1 MTKLTEFYVGL
12 ANRKREVFQAAVE
25 LQHLKWQRMDQEGR
39 HELCGDT
46 EYGYCGLCQEINRAS
61 TLIAESKIDLD
72 WDQVTKVARGEEI
85 AGYTAIVEMGG
96 SLDEE
101 EV

>member
-1 MTKLTEFYVGL
+1 MT
-12 ANRKREVFQAAVE
+12 AAEVFQAGVE
-25 LQHLKWQRMDQEGR
+25 LTHLRWQRMDQEGR

-46 EYGYCGLCQEINRAS
+46 EYGYCGLCQEINRANV
-61 TLIAESKIDLD
+61 LIADSGIWLD
-72 WDQVTKVARGEEI
+72 WQEVEKVARGEEI
-85 AGYTAIVEMGG
+85 AGYAAIVEIGG